1 MKEGVTCPQC
11 GQTVELYRNPIP
23 TVDIIIG
30 TRQGIVLIKR
40 RNPPY
45 GWAIPGGF
53 IDYGESAEHA
63 AIREAEEETSLKIR
77 DLKLLN
83 VYSAPDRDPR
93 FHTISVV
100 FTAEADGDPKA
111 GDDASELGIFS
122 RDTLPSDLAFD
133 HAKILSD
140 FFSQRGEGDRRKESL
155 H

>member
-11 GQTVELYRNPIP
+11 GHMVSLYRNPIP
-23 TVDIIIG
+23 TVDIIIN
-30 TRQGIVLIKR
+30 TPNGIVLIKR
-40 RNPPY
+40 KNPPY

-77 DLKLLN
+77 DLRLLN

-100 FTAEADGDPKA
+100 FTAEADGEPKA
-111 GDDASELGIFS
+111 GDDASELCIFAENA
-122 RDTLPSDLAFD
+122 LPCSLAFD
-133 HAKILSD
+133 HAKILAD
-140 FFSQRGEGDRRKESL
+140 FFAQRRISCKRPPA
-155 H
+155 